1 MASRKLCSQSKRE
14 REESSEKSGASNS
27 QGNSKKTK
35 KTQLPSSSAAMS
47 LAKSASAPSD
57 QASDTLPFHFT
68 TASSLLLSDIHPE
81 KSLTEES
88 TRVLEQIIHTV
99 ITAMKTTM
107 SNQDGGEKIMC
118 TLPIAQNCLS
128 NILKDLE
135 LLKYAQDEGK
145 KATAP
150 TQKTSNLPST
160 TRVDTLKTFDDGIEE
175 YLTEKKEEKAANAA
189 QRKERKEMSEMLMMD
204 MSSDSDA
211 DPDNDDVNNLYK
223 SLYAVNEGKLNQLI
237 ITLLK
242 EDNKEDAQKVLTL
255 DFKKYSCTP
264 NAKTLQIMAS
274 ADRLRDA
281 AQTMKSAFRSVVT
294 SIFQSTGHS
303 LTEPALLFL
312 SAVAEY
318 LVSFS
323 RKIIPV
329 IPVIL

>member
-1 MASRKLCSQSKRE
+1 MASRKLRSQSKRE

-35 KTQLPSSSAAMS
+35 KTQLHVPSSSAAMS

-57 QASDTLPFHFT
+57 QASDTLPFPFA

-81 KSLTEES
+81 KSLTEDS

-99 ITAMKTTM
+99 ITAIKSPT

-118 TLPIAQNCLS
+118 TLPIAQDCLS

-145 KATAP
+145 RATAP

-189 QRKERKEMSEMLMMD
+189 QRKELRDEGLD

-211 DPDNDDVNNLYK
+211 DSDNDDVSNLYK

-264 NAKTLQIMAS
+264 NDKTLQIMAS
-274 ADRLRDA
+274 ADKLRDA

-294 SIFQSTGHS
+294 FIFQSTGHS

-329 IPVIL
+329 IL